1 MSQNNDERIWK
12 INGLGLEL
20 DLEDADVFEKVMK
33 SFEQMDE
40 DAKSL
45 DKVGSVPD
53 FIRGYCNIHHKF
65 YDRVFGDGTGERIF
79 GGKKN
84 TRICDEVYD
93 NFLSFMQAAVKK
105 ANARRFEI
113 SNKYAPNRGKRKGK
127 KNFKSYNGAKR

>member
-45 DKVGSVPD
+45 DKVGSMPD

-105 ANARRFEI
+105 ANARRFEM

>member
-1 MSQNNDERIWK
+1 MSQNNNERIWK

-20 DLEDADVFEKVMK
+20 DLEDADIFEKVMK
-33 SFEQMDE
+33 SFEQLDE

-45 DKVGSVPD
+45 EKVGSIPG
-53 FIRGYCNIHHKF
+53 FIRGYCNIHYKF

-93 NFLSFMQAAVKK
+93 NFLGFMQAAVKK
-105 ANARRFEI
+105 ANARRFEM
-113 SNKYAPNRGKRKGK
+113 SNKYAPNRGKGKGK
-127 KNFKSYNGAKR
+127 KNLKSYNGAKR

>member
-45 DKVGSVPD
+45 DKVGSMPD

-113 SNKYAPNRGKRKGK
+113 PNKYAPNRGKRKGK

>member
-105 ANARRFEI
+105 ANARRFEM

>member
-105 ANARRFEI
+105 ANARRFEM
-113 SNKYAPNRGKRKGK
+113 SNKCAPNRGKRKGK

>member
-93 NFLSFMQAAVKK
+93 NFLSFMQAEVKK
-105 ANARRFEI
+105 ANARRFEM

>member
-45 DKVGSVPD
+45 DKVGSMPD

-93 NFLSFMQAAVKK
+93 NFLSFIQAAVKK
-105 ANARRFEI
+105 ANARRFEM

>member
-45 DKVGSVPD
+45 GKVGSMPD

-105 ANARRFEI
+105 ANARRFEM

>member
-45 DKVGSVPD
+45 DKVGSAPD

-105 ANARRFEI
+105 ANARRFEM

>member
-1 MSQNNDERIWK
+1 MSQNDNERIWK

-105 ANARRFEI
+105 ANARRFEM